1 VVKKRNQKE
10 DKIMKKIFLAFLMA
24 FAMCSCVSETAK
36 QTLEHYNDVY
46 VKVDEIETMMQYTDL
61 ETLSAEDLVDLY
73 DIAKELSYT
82 FNPMDLKPEQIAACE
97 LLKQRVIK
105 VRSELLDQT
114 ERIIKKYRVHAWEYA
129 DKLMEETQTFPV
141 YMLRG
146 EKLYWNIKAQK
157 PIGVKIYNSDSRQLI
172 KSYTGKSICSD
183 SLAIQ
188 NTAIY
193 LVEVSPNGS
202 QYFDMDISYKSN
214 DVQRLKMVTPVK
226 AEAIECGANDF
237 RAKKIPGI
245 SMVKCFEEPRKFT
258 LRSQLKSAFS
268 GSSTALVAVQV
279 PEGATDIL
287 YSMRISTSESDR
299 YSDGQFHDN
308 LGSTYKKIKFMGLPI
323 YERTKGTGIIASLLD
338 DNKPYREEEA
348 YCSMYV
354 FRSKAVAKQFQDG
367 TKPASQLAYD
377 VDYSTVGPQS
387 CNGRIPVNGS
397 KTIYLAFENERVR
410 YSNYLWV
417 EVEAVKPGS
426 IYYTTKYTLK

>member
-1 VVKKRNQKE
+1 
-10 DKIMKKIFLAFLMA
+10 MKKIFLTFLLA
-24 FAMCSCVSETAK
+24 VVLCSCVSETAK
-36 QTLEHYNDVY
+36 QTLNHYNEVY
-46 VKVDEIETMMQYTDL
+46 VKVDEIETLLQYTDL
-61 ETLSAEDLVDLY
+61 ESLSVEDLVDLY
-73 DIAKELSYT
+73 DIAKELSYS

-114 ERIIKKYRVHAWEYA
+114 SRVISKYRVHAWEYA

-172 KSYTGKSICSD
+172 KTYTGKTICSD

-202 QYFDMDISYKSN
+202 QYLDMDICYKSN
-214 DVQRLKMVTPVK
+214 DVQRLKRITPVK
-226 AEAIECGANDF
+226 AEDIECGANDF

-258 LRSQLKSAFS
+258 LRSQFKSAFS

-323 YERTKGTGIIASLLD
+323 YERTKGTGIIGSLLD

-348 YCSMYV
+348 YCNMYV
-354 FRSKAVAKQFQDG
+354 FRSKTVAKQFQDG
-367 TKPASQLAYD
+367 IKPASELAYD
-377 VDYSTVGPQS
+377 VDYSTIGTQS

-410 YSNYLWV
+410 YSNYLWA
-417 EVEAVKPGS
+417 EVEAVTPGS

>member
-1 VVKKRNQKE
+1 
-10 DKIMKKIFLAFLMA
+10 MKKIFLTFLLA
-24 FAMCSCVSETAK
+24 VVLYSCVSETAK
-36 QTLEHYNDVY
+36 QTLNHYNEVY
-46 VKVDEIETMMQYTDL
+46 VKVDEIETLLQYTDL
-61 ETLSAEDLVDLY
+61 ETLSVEDLVDLY
-73 DIAKELSYT
+73 DIAKELSYS

-114 ERIIKKYRVHAWEYA
+114 SRVISKYRVHAWEYA

-172 KSYTGKSICSD
+172 KTYTGKTICSD

-202 QYFDMDISYKSN
+202 QYLDMDISYKSN
-214 DVQRLKMVTPVK
+214 DIQRLKRVTPVK
-226 AEAIECGANDF
+226 SEDVECGANDF

-258 LRSQLKSAFS
+258 LRSQFKSAFS

-323 YERTKGTGIIASLLD
+323 YERTKGTGIIGSLLD

-348 YCSMYV
+348 YCNMYV
-354 FRSKAVAKQFQDG
+354 FRSKTVAKQFQDG

-377 VDYSTVGPQS
+377 VDYSTIGSQS

-417 EVEAVKPGS
+417 EVEAVTPGS

>member
-1 VVKKRNQKE
+1 
-10 DKIMKKIFLAFLMA
+10 MKKIFLTFLLA
-24 FAMCSCVSETAK
+24 VVLCSCVSETAK
-36 QTLEHYNDVY
+36 QTLNHYNEVY
-46 VKVDEIETMMQYTDL
+46 VKVDEIETLLQYTDL

-73 DIAKELSYT
+73 DIAKELSYS

-114 ERIIKKYRVHAWEYA
+114 SRVINKYRVHAWEYA

-146 EKLYWNIKAQK
+146 EMLYWNIKAQK

-172 KSYTGKSICSD
+172 KTYTGKTICSD

-202 QYFDMDISYKSN
+202 QYLDMDIYYKSN
-214 DVQRLKMVTPVK
+214 DIQRLKRVTPVK
-226 AEAIECGANDF
+226 SEDIECGANDF

-258 LRSQLKSAFS
+258 LRSQFKSAFS

-279 PEGATDIL
+279 PGGATDIL

-323 YERTKGTGIIASLLD
+323 YERTKGTGIIGSLLD

-348 YCSMYV
+348 YCNMYV
-354 FRSKAVAKQFQDG
+354 FRSKTVAKQFQDG
-367 TKPASQLAYD
+367 IKPASELAYD
-377 VDYSTVGPQS
+377 VDYSTIGTQS

-417 EVEAVKPGS
+417 EVEAVTPGS

>member
-1 VVKKRNQKE
+1 
-10 DKIMKKIFLAFLMA
+10 MKKIFLVFSLALA
-24 FAMCSCVSETAK
+24 LCSCVSETAR
-36 QTLEHYNDVY
+36 QTLKYYNEVY
-46 VKVDEIETMMQYTDL
+46 VKVDEL
-61 ETLSAEDLVDLY
+61 ETLLQNTDFGSLSAEEVVGLY
-73 DIAKELSYT
+73 DIAKDLSYS

-97 LLKQRVIK
+97 LLKQRVIN

-114 ERIIKKYRVHAWEYA
+114 RSIINEFRVHAWEYT
-129 DKLMEETQTFPV
+129 DKLMEETQAFPV
-141 YMLRG
+141 YLLRG
-146 EKLYWNIKAQK
+146 EKLYWKIKAQR
-157 PIGVKIYNSDSRQLI
+157 PVGVKIYNSDSRQLI
-172 KSYTGKSICSD
+172 KSYTGKTSCND

-193 LVEVSPNGS
+193 LVEVTPNES
-202 QYFDMDISYKSN
+202 QYLDMDICYKSN
-214 DVQRLKMVTPVK
+214 DVQRLKGVTPVM
-226 AEAIECGANDF
+226 AEDIECSAKDF

-245 SMVKCFEEPRKFT
+245 TMVKCFEEPRKFT

-268 GSSTALVAVQV
+268 GSSKALVAVQV

-308 LGSTYKKIKFMGLPI
+308 LGSTYKKIKFMGLPV
-323 YERTKGTGIIASLLD
+323 YERSRGTGIIASLLD

-354 FRSKAVAKQFQDG
+354 FRSKSVAKQFQDG

-377 VDYSTVGPQS
+377 VDYSTVGTQS

-397 KTIYLAFENERVR
+397 KTIYLAFENERMR

-417 EVEAVKPGS
+417 EVEAVTSGS
-426 IYYTTKYTLK
+426 IYYTTRYTLK

>member
-1 VVKKRNQKE
+1 
-10 DKIMKKIFLAFLMA
+10 MKKIFLALLLA
-24 FAMCSCVSETAK
+24 FVMCSCVSEIAK
-36 QTLEHYNDVY
+36 QTLNEYNEVY
-46 VKVDEIETMMQYTDL
+46 VKVDEIETLMQCTDL
-61 ETLSAEDLVDLY
+61 ETLPVENIIDLY
-73 DIAKELSYT
+73 DIAKELSYS
-82 FNPMDLKPEQIAACE
+82 FNPMDLKPDQIAACE

-105 VRSELLDQT
+105 VRSELLDKT
-114 ERIIKKYRVHAWEYA
+114 TRVISKLRVHAWEYS
-129 DKLMEETQTFPV
+129 DKLIEETQTFPV

-172 KSYTGKSICSD
+172 KTYTGKVSCND

-193 LVEVSPNGS
+193 LVEVSPNAS
-202 QYFDMDISYKSN
+202 QYLDMDISYKSN
-214 DVQRLKMVTPVK
+214 DVQRLKKVTPVH
-226 AEAIECGANDF
+226 AEDVECGAKDF

-245 SMVKCFEEPRKFT
+245 TMVKCFEEPRKFT
-258 LRSQLKSAFS
+258 LRSQLKAAFS

-323 YERTKGTGIIASLLD
+323 YERTRGTGIIASLLD

-377 VDYSTVGPQS
+377 VDYSTVGTQS

-397 KTIYLAFENERVR
+397 KTIYLAFENERMR

-426 IYYTTKYTLK
+426 IYYTTRYTLK

>member
-1 VVKKRNQKE
+1 
-10 DKIMKKIFLAFLMA
+10 MKKIFLTFLLA
-24 FAMCSCVSETAK
+24 VVLCSCVSETAK
-36 QTLEHYNDVY
+36 QTLNHYNEVY
-46 VKVDEIETMMQYTDL
+46 VKVDEIETLLQYTDL
-61 ETLSAEDLVDLY
+61 ETLSAEDLINVY
-73 DIAKELSYT
+73 DIAKELSYS
-82 FNPMDLKPEQIAACE
+82 FSPMDLKPEQIAACE

-114 ERIIKKYRVHAWEYA
+114 SRVISKYRVHAWEYA

-172 KSYTGKSICSD
+172 KTYTGKTICSD

-202 QYFDMDISYKSN
+202 QYLDMDISYKSN
-214 DVQRLKMVTPVK
+214 DIQRLKRVTPVK
-226 AEAIECGANDF
+226 SEDIECGANDF

-258 LRSQLKSAFS
+258 LRSQFKSAFS

-323 YERTKGTGIIASLLD
+323 YERTKGTGIIGSLLD

-348 YCSMYV
+348 YCNMYV
-354 FRSKAVAKQFQDG
+354 FRSKTVAKQFQDG

-377 VDYSTVGPQS
+377 VDYSTIGSQS

-417 EVEAVKPGS
+417 EVEAVTPGS

>member
-1 VVKKRNQKE
+1 
-10 DKIMKKIFLAFLMA
+10 MKKILLAFSLA
-24 FAMCSCVSETAK
+24 FVMCSCVSETAK
-36 QTLEHYNDVY
+36 QTLKHYNDVY
-46 VKVDEIETMMQYTDL
+46 VKVDEIEAMLQYTDL
-61 ETLSAEDLVDLY
+61 ETLSVENVIDLY

-226 AEAIECGANDF
+226 AEDIECGANDF

-279 PEGATDIL
+279 PEGTTDIL

-354 FRSKAVAKQFQDG
+354 FRSKSVAKQFQDG

-377 VDYSTVGPQS
+377 VDYSTVGTQS

-397 KTIYLAFENERVR
+397 KTIYLAFENERMR

>member
-1 VVKKRNQKE
+1 
-10 DKIMKKIFLAFLMA
+10 MKKIFLTFLLA
-24 FAMCSCVSETAK
+24 VVLCSCVSETAK
-36 QTLEHYNDVY
+36 QTLNHYNEVY
-46 VKVDEIETMMQYTDL
+46 VKVDEIETLLQYTDL
-61 ETLSAEDLVDLY
+61 ETLSVEDLVDLY
-73 DIAKELSYT
+73 DIAKELSYS
-82 FNPMDLKPEQIAACE
+82 FSPMDLKPEQIAACE

-114 ERIIKKYRVHAWEYA
+114 SRVISKYRVHAWEYA

-172 KSYTGKSICSD
+172 KTYTGKTICSD

-202 QYFDMDISYKSN
+202 QYLDMDISYKSN
-214 DVQRLKMVTPVK
+214 DIQRLKRVTPVK
-226 AEAIECGANDF
+226 SEDIECGANDF

-258 LRSQLKSAFS
+258 LRSQFKSAFS

-323 YERTKGTGIIASLLD
+323 YERTKGTGIIGSLLD
-338 DNKPYREEEA
+338 DNKPYCEEEA
-348 YCSMYV
+348 YCNMYV
-354 FRSKAVAKQFQDG
+354 FRSKTVAKQFQDG
-367 TKPASQLAYD
+367 VKPASELAYD
-377 VDYSTVGPQS
+377 VDYSTIGSQS

-417 EVEAVKPGS
+417 EVEAVTPGS

>member
-1 VVKKRNQKE
+1 
-10 DKIMKKIFLAFLMA
+10 MKKILLAFALA
-24 FAMCSCVSETAK
+24 FVMCSCVSETAK
-36 QTLEHYNDVY
+36 QTLKQYNEVY
-46 VKVDEIETMMQYTDL
+46 VKVDEVETLLQTVDL
-61 ETLSAEDLVDLY
+61 ETLSVEEIIDLY
-73 DIAKELSYT
+73 DVAKELSYS
-82 FNPMDLKPEQIAACE
+82 FNPMDLNPEQIAACE
-97 LLKQRVIK
+97 LLKQRVIN

-114 ERIIKKYRVHAWEYA
+114 THIIKQYRVHAWEYV
-129 DKLMEETQTFPV
+129 DKLIEEPQTFPV

-146 EKLYWNIKAQK
+146 EKLYWKIRAQK

-172 KSYTGKSICSD
+172 KSYTGQTICSD

-193 LVEVSPNGS
+193 LVEVSPNSS
-202 QYFDMDISYKSN
+202 QYLDIDISYKSN
-214 DVQRLKMVTPVK
+214 DVQRLKMITPVK
-226 AEAIECGANDF
+226 AEDIECGANDF

-268 GSSTALVAVQV
+268 GSSKALVAVQV
-279 PEGATDIL
+279 PEGSTDIL

-308 LGSTYKKIKFMGLPI
+308 LGSTYKRIKFMGLPV
-323 YERTKGTGIIASLLD
+323 YERNRGSGIIASLLD

-354 FRSKAVAKQFQDG
+354 FRSKTVAKQFQDG

-377 VDYSTVGPQS
+377 VDYSTIGTQS

-397 KTIYLAFENERVR
+397 KTIYLAFENERMR

-417 EVEAVKPGS
+417 EVEAVTPSS
-426 IYYTTKYTLK
+426 IYYTTKYTLE

>member
-1 VVKKRNQKE
+1 
-10 DKIMKKIFLAFLMA
+10 MKKIFLTFLLA
-24 FAMCSCVSETAK
+24 VVLCSCVSETAK
-36 QTLEHYNDVY
+36 QTLNHYNEVY
-46 VKVDEIETMMQYTDL
+46 VKVDEIETLLQYTDL

-73 DIAKELSYT
+73 DIAKELSYS

-97 LLKQRVIK
+97 LLKQRVVK

-114 ERIIKKYRVHAWEYA
+114 SRVVNKYRVYAWEYA

-172 KSYTGKSICSD
+172 KTYTGKTICSD

-202 QYFDMDISYKSN
+202 QYLDMDIYYKSN
-214 DVQRLKMVTPVK
+214 DIQRLKRVTPVK
-226 AEAIECGANDF
+226 SEDIECGANDF

-258 LRSQLKSAFS
+258 LRSQFKSAFS

-279 PEGATDIL
+279 PGGATDIL

-323 YERTKGTGIIASLLD
+323 YERTKGTGIIGSLLD

-348 YCSMYV
+348 YCNMYV
-354 FRSKAVAKQFQDG
+354 FRSKTVAKQFQDG
-367 TKPASQLAYD
+367 TKPASELAYD
-377 VDYSTVGPQS
+377 VDYSTIGTQS

-417 EVEAVKPGS
+417 EVEAVTPGS

>member
-1 VVKKRNQKE
+1 
-10 DKIMKKIFLAFLMA
+10 MKKIFLTFLLA
-24 FAMCSCVSETAK
+24 VVLCSCVSETAK
-36 QTLEHYNDVY
+36 QTLNHYNEVY
-46 VKVDEIETMMQYTDL
+46 VKVDEIETLLQYTDL
-61 ETLSAEDLVDLY
+61 ETLSVEDLVDLY
-73 DIAKELSYT
+73 DIAKELSYS
-82 FNPMDLKPEQIAACE
+82 FSPMDLKPEQIAACE

-114 ERIIKKYRVHAWEYA
+114 SRVISKYRVHAWEYA

-172 KSYTGKSICSD
+172 KTYTGKTICSD

-202 QYFDMDISYKSN
+202 QYLDMDISYKSN
-214 DVQRLKMVTPVK
+214 DIQRLKRVTPVK
-226 AEAIECGANDF
+226 SEDIECGANDF

-258 LRSQLKSAFS
+258 LRSQFKSAFS

-323 YERTKGTGIIASLLD
+323 YERTKGTGIIGSLLD
-338 DNKPYREEEA
+338 DNKPYCEEEA
-348 YCSMYV
+348 YCNMYV
-354 FRSKAVAKQFQDG
+354 FRSKTVAKQFQDG
-367 TKPASQLAYD
+367 VKPASELAYD
-377 VDYSTVGPQS
+377 VDYSTIGTQS

-417 EVEAVKPGS
+417 EVEAVTPGS

>member
-1 VVKKRNQKE
+1 
-10 DKIMKKIFLAFLMA
+10 MKKIFLTFLLA
-24 FAMCSCVSETAK
+24 VVLCSCVSETAK
-36 QTLEHYNDVY
+36 QTLNHYNEVY
-46 VKVDEIETMMQYTDL
+46 VKVDEIETLLQYTDL
-61 ETLSAEDLVDLY
+61 ETLSAEDLINVY
-73 DIAKELSYT
+73 DIAKELSYS
-82 FNPMDLKPEQIAACE
+82 FSPMDLKPEQIAACE
-97 LLKQRVIK
+97 LLKQRVVK

-114 ERIIKKYRVHAWEYA
+114 SRVINKYRVHAWEYA

-146 EKLYWNIKAQK
+146 EMLYWNIKAQK

-172 KSYTGKSICSD
+172 KTYTGTTICSD

-202 QYFDMDISYKSN
+202 QYLDMDIYYKSN
-214 DVQRLKMVTPVK
+214 DIQRLKRVTPVK
-226 AEAIECGANDF
+226 SEDIECGANDF

-258 LRSQLKSAFS
+258 LRSQFKSAFS

-279 PEGATDIL
+279 PGGATDIL

-323 YERTKGTGIIASLLD
+323 YERTKGTGIIGSLLD

-348 YCSMYV
+348 YCNMYV
-354 FRSKAVAKQFQDG
+354 FRSKTVAKQFQDG
-367 TKPASQLAYD
+367 IKPASELAYD
-377 VDYSTVGPQS
+377 VDYSTIGTQS

-417 EVEAVKPGS
+417 EVEAVTPGS

>member
-1 VVKKRNQKE
+1 
-10 DKIMKKIFLAFLMA
+10 MKKIFLTFLLAVML
-24 FAMCSCVSETAK
+24 CSCVSETAK
-36 QTLEHYNDVY
+36 QTLNHYNEVY
-46 VKVDEIETMMQYTDL
+46 VKVDEIETLLQYTDL
-61 ETLSAEDLVDLY
+61 ETLSVEDLVDLY
-73 DIAKELSYT
+73 DIAKELSYS

-105 VRSELLDQT
+105 VRSELLNQT
-114 ERIIKKYRVHAWEYA
+114 SRVISKYRVHAWEYA

-172 KSYTGKSICSD
+172 KTYTGKAICSD

-202 QYFDMDISYKSN
+202 QYLDMDIYYKSN
-214 DVQRLKMVTPVK
+214 DVQRLKRIAPVK
-226 AEAIECGANDF
+226 AEDIECGANDF

-258 LRSQLKSAFS
+258 LRSQFKSAFS

-323 YERTKGTGIIASLLD
+323 YERTKGTGIIGSLLD

-348 YCSMYV
+348 YCNMYV
-354 FRSKAVAKQFQDG
+354 FRSKTVAKQFQDG

-377 VDYSTVGPQS
+377 VDYSTIGSQS
-387 CNGRIPVNGS
+387 CNGRIPVNAS

-417 EVEAVKPGS
+417 EVEAVTPGS

>member
-1 VVKKRNQKE
+1 
-10 DKIMKKIFLAFLMA
+10 MKKIFLTLLLAVML
-24 FAMCSCVSETAK
+24 CSCVSETAK
-36 QTLEHYNDVY
+36 QTLNHYNEVY
-46 VKVDEIETMMQYTDL
+46 VKVDEIETLLQYTDL
-61 ETLSAEDLVDLY
+61 ETLSVEDLVDLY
-73 DIAKELSYT
+73 DIAKELSYS

-114 ERIIKKYRVHAWEYA
+114 SRVISKYRVHAWEYA

-172 KSYTGKSICSD
+172 KTYTGKTICSD

-202 QYFDMDISYKSN
+202 QYLDMDIYYKSN
-214 DVQRLKMVTPVK
+214 DVQRLKRITPVK
-226 AEAIECGANDF
+226 AEDIECGANDF

-258 LRSQLKSAFS
+258 LRSQFKSAFS

-323 YERTKGTGIIASLLD
+323 YERTKGTGIIGSLLD

-348 YCSMYV
+348 YCNMYV
-354 FRSKAVAKQFQDG
+354 FRSKTVAKQFQDG

-377 VDYSTVGPQS
+377 VDYSTIGTQS

-397 KTIYLAFENERVR
+397 KIIYLAFENERVR

-417 EVEAVKPGS
+417 EVEAVTPGS

>member
-1 VVKKRNQKE
+1 
-10 DKIMKKIFLAFLMA
+10 MKKIFLTFLLA
-24 FAMCSCVSETAK
+24 VVLCSCVSETAK
-36 QTLEHYNDVY
+36 QTLNHYNEVY
-46 VKVDEIETMMQYTDL
+46 VKVDEIETLLQYTDL

-73 DIAKELSYT
+73 DIAKELSYS

-97 LLKQRVIK
+97 LLKQRVVK

-114 ERIIKKYRVHAWEYA
+114 SRVVNKYRVYAWEYA

-146 EKLYWNIKAQK
+146 EMLYWNIKAQK

-172 KSYTGKSICSD
+172 KTYTGKTICSD

-202 QYFDMDISYKSN
+202 QYLDMDIYYKSN
-214 DVQRLKMVTPVK
+214 DIQRLKRVTPVK
-226 AEAIECGANDF
+226 SEDIECGANDF

-258 LRSQLKSAFS
+258 LRSQFKSAFS

-279 PEGATDIL
+279 PGGATDIL

-323 YERTKGTGIIASLLD
+323 YERTKGTGIIGSLLD

-348 YCSMYV
+348 YCNMYV
-354 FRSKAVAKQFQDG
+354 FRSKTVAKQFQDG
-367 TKPASQLAYD
+367 IKPASELAYD
-377 VDYSTVGPQS
+377 VDYSTIGTQS

-417 EVEAVKPGS
+417 EVEAVTPGS